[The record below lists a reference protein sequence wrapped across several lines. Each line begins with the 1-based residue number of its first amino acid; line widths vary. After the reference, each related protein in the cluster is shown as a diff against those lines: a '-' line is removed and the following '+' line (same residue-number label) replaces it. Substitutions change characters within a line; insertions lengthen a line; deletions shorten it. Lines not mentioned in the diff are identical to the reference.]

1 MSDGHSV
8 TIDNIEI
15 NDILRNGE
23 RVCGI
28 VKTKSYEIYEYKVR
42 NMDIVCKNIHIIDKN
57 LGILA
62 TNHLQPI
69 KTHYMSI
76 IYHLITD
83 KGHFHINGNRILD
96 YNSCVDCYLIN
107 RNINRNI

>member
-23 RVCGI
+23 RVCGL
-28 VKTKSYEIYEYKVR
+28 VETKAFEIYKYNVR

-62 TNHLQPI
+62 TKYLQPI
-69 KTHYMSI
+69 KTHTTSS

-83 KGHFHINGNRILD
+83 KGQFHINGNKILD
-96 YNSCVDCYLIN
+96 YNSCIDCYLTN
-107 RNINRNI
+107 RNIS